1 MKEIINENYESINN
15 DKDDCDCKREEKCK
29 DNCIRKESIFF
40 SGLCNPKDFDIDNGL
55 WTEEGV
61 SGSVHVPL
69 KKPEIEEIDSVNAKI
84 EIINK
89 KVIVTLGVEGVDI
102 YNYEGKIATGRKLII
117 EGLVC
122 LTISYVSNKK
132 DQSVHSFHGKVP
144 FSAFI
149 VLPNKCKEEDPLN
162 NNFIVSSCI
171 EDICIKSIC
180 DRTVKLTV
188 TFALKANKSAMSC
201 DKKFLSDS
209 GIDCNKNNLDDKK
222 ECKDCIENNKPV
234 ISGICS
240 EEKIKDLLK
249 AKNDKCPT
257 SYPKLWTEISVPE
270 VLNISFMK
278 PDIKQILS
286 VNSELKILC
295 QKVIN
300 TPISEGANLE
310 NLNLTGKKIVIEAV
324 LEQRITYV
332 SKSNC
337 NSVHAEHFKVP
348 VSAYIV
354 APKGVELT
362 DKFKIVSCIEDIF
375 VCILNDRQI
384 FKNST
389 IFFKAI
395 PIKCEK

>member
-1 MKEIINENYESINN
+1 M
-15 DKDDCDCKREEKCK
+15 
-29 DNCIRKESIFF
+29 
-40 SGLCNPKDFDIDNGL
+40 
-55 WTEEGV
+55 
-61 SGSVHVPL
+61 

-89 KVIVTLGVEGVDI
+89 KVIVTPGVEGVDI

-122 LTISYVSNKK
+122 LTISYVSNRK

-180 DRTVKLTV
+180 DR
-188 TFALKANKSAMSC
+188 
-201 DKKFLSDS
+201 
-209 GIDCNKNNLDDKK
+209 
-222 ECKDCIENNKPV
+222 
-234 ISGICS
+234 ISGVCS

-300 TPISEGANLE
+300 TPVSEGANLE

-395 PIKCEK
+395 PIKCER